1 MQVQSGAHQQVR
13 GAKPGLLADLAR
25 RLPQLASSVR
35 KEAHLQT
42 SHFTIRNG
50 EASRFGNDELLSG
63 CQLPAKLACM
73 QEMAT
78 CRAFQVTIEILGQ
91 LHLAIAAARLLA
103 AQRSAKLGGVQQLL
117 VDAMAKG
124 AVLTWC
130 IMQKPSRSSGA
141 DACM

>member
-1 MQVQSGAHQQVR
+1 MTSSCPDASY
-13 GAKPGLLADLAR
+13 
-25 RLPQLASSVR
+25 LP
-35 KEAHLQT
+35 
-42 SHFTIRNG
+42 NW
-50 EASRFGNDELLSG
+50 
-63 CQLPAKLACM
+63 LACRRW
-73 QEMAT
+73 QLH
-78 CRAFQVTIEILGQ
+78 CWAFQVIIEILGQ

-130 IMQKPSRSSGA
+130 IMQKPSGSSGA